1 MVSSICAL
9 LMRVVIEA
17 EGGVRAAALEGSM
30 THSFTH
36 MGNFLLH
43 LFDFPLELRPSSCN
57 LSLKAAIWALR
68 LELGHEVAIW
78 ALGLG
83 FGS

>member
-17 EGGVRAAALEGSM
+17 EGGIRAAALEGSM

-36 MGNFLLH
+36 MGNLL
-43 LFDFPLELRPSSCN
+43 LLLLSPPL
-57 LSLKAAIWALR
+57 
-68 LELGHEVAIW
+68 G
-78 ALGLG
+78 
-83 FGS
+83 